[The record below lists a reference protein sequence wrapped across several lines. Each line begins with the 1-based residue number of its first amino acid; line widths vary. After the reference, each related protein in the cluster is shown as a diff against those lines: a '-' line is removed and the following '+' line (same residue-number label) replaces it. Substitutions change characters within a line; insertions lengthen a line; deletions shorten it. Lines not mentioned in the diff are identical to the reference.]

1 MQLQSAGRSV
11 DEKQS
16 TIAEDN
22 SERVQTCDQANAMQ
36 DFEVGGE
43 TIINS
48 PSISTPLPNPPFH
61 SSLKQKR
68 LSQPP
73 NERDFSIKT
82 CMEAFYK
89 LDGFAKEDLFG
100 VGKKAVG
107 DHSPAAA
114 LAPVINL
121 SDSDNDDYSDELEEP
136 RARKIKREYE
146 LPDGFLDPLR
156 PTEASKISKFPVEE
170 EGTEQRIVGR
180 ASELLYLRRSVNEK
194 QSTIAED
201 NRERVKT
208 CHQANA
214 MQDFDEVGETIFN
227 SPSISAPLRN
237 PPFHSSLKQKRS
249 CQNPDERDF
258 SIKTCMEA
266 FYKLDGFAKEDLFG
280 VGKVFKS
287 LENREMFLSLREEDR
302 EIWLREEVDEV

>member
-1 MQLQSAGRSV
+1 MASAT
-11 DEKQS
+11 K
-16 TIAEDN
+16 
-22 SERVQTCDQANAMQ
+22 
-36 DFEVGGE
+36 
-43 TIINS
+43 
-48 PSISTPLPNPPFH
+48 
-61 SSLKQKR
+61 
-68 LSQPP
+68 
-73 NERDFSIKT
+73 
-82 CMEAFYK
+82 
-89 LDGFAKEDLFG
+89 
-100 VGKKAVG
+100 KKAVG

-114 LAPVINL
+114 PAPVINL

-136 RARKIKREYE
+136 RARKIKTEYE

-156 PTEASKISKFPVEE
+156 PTEASKISKFSGLFLHRVGARCGSVKLPNSDC
-170 EGTEQRIVGR
+170 GAMPTVGR
-180 ASELLYLRRSVNEK
+180 SINEK

-208 CHQANA
+208 CHQANV

-249 CQNPDERDF
+249 CQTPDERDF

-280 VGKVFKS
+280 IGKVFKS